1 LPIHSSNYLVLMG
14 TLLAGVIG
22 ALVGL
27 LGVGTGAWLQGRKEH
42 QRWLRDQKLR
52 AAVDFIGATGDI
64 YDRRRQPRR
73 RRDSAEDSAQWAR
86 AQDARSALYLLC
98 ESTTV
103 HAAEVLIQRVRQVEP
118 RADGSH
124 DSEIITLLQDLVRRL
139 RQELGAG
146 RG

>member
-1 LPIHSSNYLVLMG
+1 MG
-14 TLLAGVIG
+14 NLLAGVIG

-27 LGVGTGAWLQGRKEH
+27 VGVGAGAWLRGRKEH

-52 AAVDFIGATGDI
+52 SAVEFIGATGDI
-64 YDRRRQPRR
+64 YDRRRDPSRSR
-73 RRDSAEDSAQWAR
+73 TGSADECVQWTR

-98 ESTTV
+98 EDSTV
-103 HAAEVLIQRVRQVEP
+103 EAAEGLIQRVRHFKS

-124 DSEIITLLQDLVRRL
+124 DDEIIASLKDLVRRL